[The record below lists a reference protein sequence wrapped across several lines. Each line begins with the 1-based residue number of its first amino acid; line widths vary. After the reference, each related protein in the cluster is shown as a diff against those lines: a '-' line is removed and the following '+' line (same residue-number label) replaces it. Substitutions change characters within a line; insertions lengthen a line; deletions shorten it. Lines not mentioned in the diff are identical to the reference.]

1 MPISIIIFEDND
13 KLRESLSVLLNGLN
27 EYKVI
32 GEYNNCN
39 DAGTITR
46 VYKPDVVLM
55 DIDMPGDSGINGV
68 RMVKEANPHTA
79 VIMYTIFEDDEKLF
93 QCLCNGANGYLLKKT
108 SPSRL
113 IEAILE
119 VMEGGAPCRLA
130 LHEKYSTVFKL
141 VNQVTVTLFLKEKC
155 RYYNC

>member
-13 KLRESLSVLLNGLN
+13 KLRESLSVLLNGLD

-55 DIDMPGDSGINGV
+55 DIDMPGDSGIIGV
-68 RMVKEANPHTA
+68 RMVK
-79 VIMYTIFEDDEKLF
+79 
-93 QCLCNGANGYLLKKT
+93 
-108 SPSRL
+108 
-113 IEAILE
+113 
-119 VMEGGAPCRLA
+119 
-130 LHEKYSTVFKL
+130 
-141 VNQVTVTLFLKEKC
+141 
-155 RYYNC
+155 